1 MSHDSG
7 FRRSD
12 HDSTHRPRFRQ
23 QKGSK
28 ASRAYEERLTRRH
41 REHEEERRA
50 DKEAEQDSDQAE
62 E

>member
-7 FRRSD
+7 FRRND
-12 HDSTHRPRFRQ
+12 HDSTHRPRLRQ

-41 REHEEERRA
+41 KEHEQARSA
-50 DKEAEQDSDQAE
+50 DSEAAPADD
-62 E
+62 

>member
-7 FRRSD
+7 FRRND
-12 HDSTHRPRFRQ
+12 HDATHQPRLRQ

-28 ASRAYEERLTRRH
+28 SSRAYEERLARRH
-41 REHEEERRA
+41 KEHEQERN
-50 DKEAEQDSDQAE
+50 AEQEPAQSE